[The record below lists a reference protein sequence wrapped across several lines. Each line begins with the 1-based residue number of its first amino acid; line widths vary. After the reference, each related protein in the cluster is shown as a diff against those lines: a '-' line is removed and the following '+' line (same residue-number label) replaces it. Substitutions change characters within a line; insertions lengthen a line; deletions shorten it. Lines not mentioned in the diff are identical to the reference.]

1 MNIQTVSC
9 VYFSPTGT
17 TKAIVDGIAQGIDAE
32 RVETIDITKPSN
44 REKRPL
50 TFESQI
56 VILATPVY
64 YGRVPEVA
72 ASYLSTLKAEQTAAV
87 PVVVYGNRAYEDALK
102 ELHDIAVAA
111 KFIPVAGGVFVAEHS
126 YSSSTRPIAHG
137 RPDERDIQKAQEFGA
152 TIREKIEG
160 LASVAHLTSV
170 EIPGQVPYV
179 EPKNLN
185 MIKTARSA
193 VALTPETDTSKCTQ
207 CGQCA
212 EACPTAAISPDD
224 ATQTDRW
231 KCLICFACVK
241 ICPEAARQMND
252 PHFQAVIQRLH
263 QDCQERKEPEWYL

>member
-17 TKAIVDGIAQGIDAE
+17 TKAIVDGIAQGINAG
-32 RVETIDITKPSN
+32 RVEAIDITRQSN
-44 REKRPL
+44 REKRL
-50 TFESQI
+50 LKFGNEI

-72 ASYLSTLKAEQTAAV
+72 VAYLSTLEAEQTAAV
-87 PVVVYGNRAYEDALK
+87 LVVVYGNRDYEDALM
-102 ELHDIAVAA
+102 ELHDIAVAG

-137 RPDERDIQKAQEFGA
+137 RPDDMDIRKAQEFGA
-152 TIREKIEG
+152 KVRQKLEG
-160 LASVAHLTSV
+160 LTSLAQLASF

-185 MIKTARSA
+185 MIKTARAA
-193 VALTPETDTSKCTQ
+193 VALTPETDTSKCTE

-212 EACPTAAISPDD
+212 EVCPTEAISPDD
-224 ATQTDRW
+224 VTQTDRW

-241 ICPEAARQMND
+241 ICPEDARHMNE
-252 PHFQAVIQRLH
+252 PHFQEAIQMLH
-263 QDCQERKEPEWYL
+263 QNCRERKEPEWYL

>member
-17 TKAIVDGIAQGIDAE
+17 TKAIVDGIAQGINAE
-32 RVETIDITKPSN
+32 RVKAIDITRQSN

-50 TFESQI
+50 KFGNEI

-72 ASYLSTLKAEQTAAV
+72 VSYLSTLEAEQTAAV
-87 PVVVYGNRAYEDALK
+87 LVVVYGNRDYEDALI
-102 ELHDIAVAA
+102 ELHDIAVAG

-126 YSSSTRPIAHG
+126 YSSTTRPIAHG
-137 RPDERDIQKAQEFGA
+137 RPDDMDIQKAQTFGA
-152 TIREKIEG
+152 KVRQKLEG
-160 LASVAHLTSV
+160 LTSLAQVASF
-170 EIPGQVPYV
+170 EIRGQVPYI

-185 MIKTARSA
+185 MIKTARAA
-193 VALTPETDTSKCTQ
+193 VALTPETDTSKCTE

-212 EACPTAAISPDD
+212 EACPTEAIFPDD
-224 ATQTDRW
+224 VTQTDRW

-241 ICPEAARQMND
+241 ICPEDARHMNE
-252 PHFQAVIQRLH
+252 PHFQEAIQMLH
-263 QDCQERKEPEWYL
+263 QNCQERKEPEWYL